1 MWKNTIR
8 VSLIF
13 VILTFVL
20 SSLAIAGT
28 WIDDFNDGDLAGW
41 RMLVCFWRD
50 RIVVLDEGN
59 WFFENGAIVG
69 GDDNQGKR
77 YDLYTGDMSWTDY
90 IVEVSVKLSKR
101 LEDCPEDTGVWLIA
115 RSQEGEGKIGL
126 NGYVVGMIIWHG
138 FQVLRG
144 GFKYVNGFDSNNQIL
159 ALPSEANRWYRLKIN
174 VEKDLITGFVD
185 DVKVY
190 ELRDGTFTSGLV
202 GIAVNGVK
210 ATFDDLMVTGPNIPD
225 GGPGHSVNPSRSSVT
240 TWANIKR
247 SASK

>member
-1 MWKNTIR
+1 MWENTIKL
-8 VSLIF
+8 SLIF

-101 LEDCPEDTGVWLIA
+101 LEDCPDYTGVWLGA
-115 RSQEGEGKIGL
+115 REQEGEGKIGL
-126 NGYVVGMIIWHG
+126 NLYAVGIWR
-138 FQVLRG
+138 VSTALRG
-144 GFKYVNGFDSNNQIL
+144 GFKYINGFDFNDQVL
-159 ALPSEANRWYRLKIN
+159 ALSSEADRWYRLKIN

-185 DVKVY
+185 DIKVY
-190 ELRDGTFTSGLV
+190 ELRDGTFTSGAV
-202 GIAVNGVK
+202 SIAVSGMK
-210 ATFDDLMVTGPNIPD
+210 AIFDDLIVTGPNIPD